1 MISVNKVWKTYGTGE
16 TAVHALR
23 GIELNV
29 MKGDFVALLGPSGC
43 GKSSLLHLLG
53 AMDVPSKGDITFND
67 QSLGKL
73 NQRQLAEHRLRRIG
87 FVFQT
92 FNLIPSLSAMEN
104 VALPMKFAGIGSKE
118 ANHKAYQLLEQV
130 QLRNRST
137 HLPSE
142 LSGGQRQRVAI
153 ARALGNNPDL
163 ILADEPTGN
172 LDSENGEMIMD
183 LLMQLNSEGR
193 TIVMVTHNSEWTDKI
208 NKVVRMRDGRL
219 IESQQREV
227 LMR

>member
-53 AMDVPSKGDITFND
+53 AMDVPSKGDISFND

-87 FVFQT
+87 FIFQT

-104 VALPMKFAGIGSKE
+104 VALPMKFAGKGSKE

-130 QLRNRST
+130 QLSNRST

-183 LLMQLNSEGR
+183 LLMQLNREGR
-193 TIVMVTHNSEWTDKI
+193 TIVMVTHNPEWTDKI
-208 NKVVRMRDGRL
+208 SKVVRMRDGRL
-219 IESQQREV
+219 IESQQRDV